1 MSKAQLFFD
10 AHSDTLAAAVRAG
23 QVRDFWTP
31 YPEVASGRL
40 YGESANADGRQA
52 FESYIGNHFA
62 LELPAVT
69 GQVGAERSPYGID
82 LNIRYDQPE
91 VGALLAHMQQAM
103 TAWRDAGPD
112 LRAGVCLEILS
123 RLNQRSFEM
132 AYATMHTTGQ
142 GFMMAFQAGGPH
154 AQDRG
159 LEAVALAWEAMKRV
173 PEQARWVKPQGKNPS
188 LAQQKRFHIV
198 PRGISLVVACSTF
211 PTWNS
216 YPGLFASLVTGNPV
230 IVKPHAGAVLP
241 LAISVRIAQQVLT
254 EAGFDPCLVS
264 LVPDSAEAPVTK
276 QLAQHPAVKLI
287 DFTGSSEFGTWL
299 ERNCP
304 QAQVFTEKAG
314 VNTLVIDS
322 AQNLKHVA
330 RNLAFSLSLYSGQ
343 MCTTPQAIYVPRTGI
358 ETADGHLSFDEVAQT
373 LAGAI
378 SKFLSKPEVAFNVLG
393 ALQSED
399 TAARIDTCASLGEVV
414 LASEALEHPEF
425 PNARVRTPLLLKVDA
440 ADIDTYSQERFGPI
454 SFIIAT
460 DSTDH
465 SLALARQVIDAKGA
479 ITLGVYSTSEAVLD
493 QAEALAM
500 DVKVALS
507 CNLTG
512 GVFVNQSAAFS
523 DFHATGA
530 NPAANASLT
539 DAAFVSSRFVV
550 VQSRHDVPAP
560 EEE

>member
-1 MSKAQLFFD
+1 
-10 AHSDTLAAAVRAG
+10 
-23 QVRDFWTP
+23 
-31 YPEVASGRL
+31 
-40 YGESANADGRQA
+40 
-52 FESYIGNHFA
+52 
-62 LELPAVT
+62 
-69 GQVGAERSPYGID
+69 
-82 LNIRYDQPE
+82 
-91 VGALLAHMQQAM
+91 
-103 TAWRDAGPD
+103 
-112 LRAGVCLEILS
+112 
-123 RLNQRSFEM
+123 
-132 AYATMHTTGQ
+132 
-142 GFMMAFQAGGPH
+142 
-154 AQDRG
+154 
-159 LEAVALAWEAMKRV
+159 
-173 PEQARWVKPQGKNPS
+173 
-188 LAQQKRFHIV
+188 
-198 PRGISLVVACSTF
+198 
-211 PTWNS
+211 
-216 YPGLFASLVTGNPV
+216 
-230 IVKPHAGAVLP
+230 
-241 LAISVRIAQQVLT
+241 
-254 EAGFDPCLVS
+254 
-264 LVPDSAEAPVTK
+264 
-276 QLAQHPAVKLI
+276 
-287 DFTGSSEFGTWL
+287 
-299 ERNCP
+299 
-304 QAQVFTEKAG
+304 
-314 VNTLVIDS
+314 
-322 AQNLKHVA
+322 
-330 RNLAFSLSLYSGQ
+330 